1 MTGRNIYDAME
12 TERPLQVV
20 GVINAYAAIQAERA
34 GFNAIYLSGSGIA
47 TASYGLPDLGMT
59 GMTDVLV
66 DVERIRSAS
75 ELPLLVDCDTGW
87 GAALSIARTVREME
101 RAGVAAIHIEDQVQ
115 EKRCGHLPGKMVVE
129 TEEMCDRIKAAVDAR
144 IDDRFMIM
152 ARTDALATEGLT
164 RTLERCTA
172 YVDAGA
178 NAIFAEAVTEL
189 EQYREFAARTGVPI
203 LANLTEF
210 GKTPQ
215 FTVDQLRSADVSMAL
230 YPLSAFRAMSR
241 VAEAVYSGIKNSG
254 TQRDV
259 VQLMQTR
266 EELYENIGYHE
277 YEQKIN
283 DLFSARRQSGP
294 TK

>member
-1 MTGRNIYDAME
+1 MYDAME
-12 TERPLQVV
+12 AERPLQVA
-20 GVINAYAAIQAERA
+20 GVINAYAAIQAEKA
-34 GFNAIYLSGSGIA
+34 GFKAIYLSGSGIA

-59 GMTDVLV
+59 GMTDVLI

-129 TEEMCDRIKAAVDAR
+129 TEEMCDRIKSAVDAR
-144 IDDRFMIM
+144 FDDQFMVM

-164 RTLERCTA
+164 RTLDRCAA
-172 YVDAGA
+172 YIDAGA
-178 NAIFAEAVTEL
+178 NSIFAEAVTEL
-189 EQYREFAARTGVPI
+189 KQYREFAAQTNVPI

-210 GKTPQ
+210 GNTPQ
-215 FTVDQLRSADVSMAL
+215 FTVDQLRSADVAMAL

-241 VAEAVYSGIKNSG
+241 AAEEVYSGIKNSG

-259 VQLMQTR
+259 VRLMQTR

>member
-1 MTGRNIYDAME
+1 MYDAME
-12 TERPLQVV
+12 AERPLQVA
-20 GVINAYAAIQAERA
+20 GVINAYAAIQAEKA
-34 GFNAIYLSGSGIA
+34 GFKAIYLSGSGIA

-59 GMTDVLV
+59 GMTDVLI

-129 TEEMCDRIKAAVDAR
+129 TEEMCDRIKSAVDAR
-144 IDDRFMIM
+144 FDDQFMVM

-164 RTLERCTA
+164 RTLDRCAA
-172 YVDAGA
+172 YIDAGA

-189 EQYREFAARTGVPI
+189 KQYREFAAQTNVPI

-210 GKTPQ
+210 GNTPQ
-215 FTVDQLRSADVSMAL
+215 FTVDQLRSADVAMAL

-241 VAEAVYSGIKNSG
+241 AAEEVYSGIKNSG

-259 VQLMQTR
+259 VRLMQTR

>member
-1 MTGRNIYDAME
+1 ME
-12 TERPLQVV
+12 REQPLQVI

-34 GFNAIYLSGSGIA
+34 GFGAVYLSGSGIA

-59 GMTDVLV
+59 GLSDVLV
-66 DVERIRSAS
+66 DVERVKSVC

-101 RAGVAAIHIEDQVQ
+101 RAGAAAIHIEDQVQ

-129 TEEMCDRIKAAVDAR
+129 TDEMRDRIKAAVDAR
-144 IDDRFMIM
+144 NDPEFLIM
-152 ARTDALATEGLT
+152 ARTDALATEELD
-164 RTLERCTA
+164 RTLERCVA
-172 YVDAGA
+172 YVEAGA
-178 NAIFAEAVTEL
+178 NAIFAEAVTTVSE
-189 EQYREFAARTGVPI
+189 YREFAARTKVPI

-215 FTVDQLRSADVSMAL
+215 FTLEQLRDADVSMAL

-241 VAEAVYSGIKNSG
+241 AAATVYAEIRKSG

-259 VQLMQTR
+259 VDAMQTR
-266 EELYENIGYHE
+266 DELYETIGYHE
-277 YEQKIN
+277 YESKI
-283 DLFSARRQSGP
+283 DELFVQRERSD
-294 TK
+294 